1 MAVAF
6 AEVEVDSVDDDGS
19 VAVEQMEDL
28 RWCRKSARCP
38 KHFSRRTHSF
48 LLCRPRFSLLLL
60 LLVTLRLRLVLLP
73 LPLFRLFLNNNGEEF
88 LLFLLECID
97 KQHSSR
103 PLSFLQ
109 PRR

>member
-28 RWCRKSARCP
+28 RWCRRVLDVEI
-38 KHFSRRTHSF
+38 F
-48 LLCRPRFSLLLL
+48 LTTYPFLCRPRFSLLLL

-73 LPLFRLFLNNNGEEF
+73 LPPLSSLSQQQRQEF
-88 LLFLLECID
+88 LL
-97 KQHSSR
+97 SS
-103 PLSFLQ
+103 
-109 PRR
+109 

>member
-38 KHFSRRTHSF
+38 KHFSRRIHSF
-48 LLCRPRFSLLLL
+48 LLCRPRFSILL
-60 LLVTLRLRLVLLP
+60 LLVTLRPRLVLLP
-73 LPLFRLFLNNNGEEF
+73 LLPLSSLSQQQRQEF
-88 LLFLLECID
+88 LL
-97 KQHSSR
+97 SS
-103 PLSFLQ
+103 
-109 PRR
+109 

>member
-73 LPLFRLFLNNNGEEF
+73 LPPLTSLSQQQRQEF
-88 LLFLLECID
+88 LL
-97 KQHSSR
+97 SS
-103 PLSFLQ
+103 
-109 PRR
+109 